1 MTRKTERFTRKAR
14 EEAKERDMNLGR
26 GRWREVGGQRQR
38 TGREQADNENVH
50 EQTYI
55 AHSTMDIH
63 STTTISWTYIAGVPF
78 ERAWSRP
85 FSPCIVSNTD
95 GIRQW

>member
-38 TGREQADNENVH
+38 TGREQAENR
-50 EQTYI
+50 QR
-55 AHSTMDIH
+55 M
-63 STTTISWTYIAGVPF
+63 
-78 ERAWSRP
+78 RMCMSRH
-85 FSPCIVSNTD
+85 T
-95 GIRQW
+95 